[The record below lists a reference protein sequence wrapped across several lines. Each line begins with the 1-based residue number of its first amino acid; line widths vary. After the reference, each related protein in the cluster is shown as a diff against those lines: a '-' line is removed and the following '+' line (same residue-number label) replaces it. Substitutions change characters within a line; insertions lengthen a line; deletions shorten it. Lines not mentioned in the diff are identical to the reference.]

1 MKGSREGNG
10 VLSRGNSI
18 QELGA
23 LYSVLETEKLSGGVW
38 ALRAGRGVGCFKLT
52 LTK

>member
-1 MKGSREGNG
+1 MKGGREGNS

-18 QELGA
+18 QGLGA
-23 LYSVLETEKLSGGVW
+23 LYSVLETEKLSGVVW

-52 LTK
+52 LTR